1 MIDIHTH
8 PVQIAELV
16 QDDPALARAIR
27 DVFGFY
33 VKPQPLATFLY
44 QLDEAGIDQAVLLPL
59 DCSTEHGCK
68 IVSNEQVAR
77 LVEANPRFIGFASV
91 DPRDPAA
98 PRALEQAV
106 RGYGLRGLKLDP
118 ALQGFDVGDTE
129 RAYPVYQ
136 ACCELDVPIL
146 MHCGLSWAPKGR
158 AALAQPLLLEQ
169 VIHAFPAL
177 RVIIAHFGWPWVDEA
192 VMLALKHHTVYLDTA
207 ILYSGTPTDAL
218 AQVLGR
224 QIGVAV
230 LERSL
235 SEQVVFGSNYP
246 RVDSK
251 RVAQAVR
258 ALGLRPQIERR
269 VMHDNAARLL
279 KLEGQ
284 GA

>member
-8 PVQIAELV
+8 PVQVEELV
-16 QDDPALARAIR
+16 QDDPDLARAIR

-106 RGYGLRGLKLDP
+106 RGYGLRGLKLAP
-118 ALQGFDVGDTE
+118 ALQGFAVGDTE

-146 MHCGLSWAPKGR
+146 MHC
-158 AALAQPLLLEQ
+158 
-169 VIHAFPAL
+169 
-177 RVIIAHFGWPWVDEA
+177 
-192 VMLALKHHTVYLDTA
+192 
-207 ILYSGTPTDAL
+207 
-218 AQVLGR
+218 
-224 QIGVAV
+224 
-230 LERSL
+230 
-235 SEQVVFGSNYP
+235 
-246 RVDSK
+246 
-251 RVAQAVR
+251 
-258 ALGLRPQIERR
+258 
-269 VMHDNAARLL
+269 
-279 KLEGQ
+279 
-284 GA
+284 